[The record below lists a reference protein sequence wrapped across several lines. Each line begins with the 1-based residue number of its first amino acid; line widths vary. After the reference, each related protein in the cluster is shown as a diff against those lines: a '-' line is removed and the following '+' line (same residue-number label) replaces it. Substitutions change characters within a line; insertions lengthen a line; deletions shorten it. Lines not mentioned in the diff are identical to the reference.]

1 MRLLILRKS
10 GKHQAS
16 EKFACEILSFM
27 SSKTSVFTN
36 PYLLLTITALVWG
49 GNAVAGKLAAGHVSP
64 FFLTLVRWLIACAV
78 VFPFALP
85 HLKKDKETIKK
96 HFWFLFALGAIGF
109 GLFNNLFYLAL
120 NYTTAINV
128 AIEQASMPVF
138 IILANFFMLS
148 QRVTALQI
156 VGVMI
161 SIVGVLV
168 TASKGEILLVLQ
180 EGFNKGDAIMLLG
193 CFFYATYT
201 FVLRWRPQVH
211 WLTFMCLIAVGALIM
226 SVPFAFYEI
235 NHQGFKPPGNFAW
248 MLLFYIVI
256 VPSIISQ
263 LCFAKS
269 VELIGGNRAGLFIN
283 LVPVFGSILAV
294 VIIGEQFQV
303 FHAVGMVLVIGGIL
317 LAERFALAENN

>member
-1 MRLLILRKS
+1 MPESVFGRLL
-10 GKHQAS
+10 GNA
-16 EKFACEILSFM
+16 
-27 SSKTSVFTN
+27 
-36 PYLLLTITALVWG
+36 YLLLIIATLGWG
-49 GNAVAGKLAAGHVSP
+49 GNAVAGKLASTDWGP
-64 FFLTLVRWLIACAV
+64 FTLTCVRWLLV
-78 VFPFALP
+78 VLVLLPFAWR
-85 HLKKDKETIKK
+85 HMVQDKALIIKRW
-96 HFWFLFALGAIGF
+96 WFFMFAGGVGMA
-109 GLFNNLFYLAL
+109 LFNLLMFLAL
-120 NYTTAINV
+120 NYTSAINV
-128 AIEQASMPVF
+128 SIEQASMPVF

-168 TASKGEILLVLQ
+168 TASKGEILVVLQ

-235 NHQGFKPPGNFAW
+235 NHQGYKPPGNFAW